1 MQTQTCGCYH
11 ITRPNMES
19 ESSTSHPQEMNRL
32 DGDVSF
38 YLDGTNPIEGDAMGK
53 GVEVLPIHFNLQ
65 HIGKIHH
72 TMCNLRESSTQ
83 GVRYIIL
90 CNLCFA

>member
-1 MQTQTCGCYH
+1 MG
-11 ITRPNMES
+11 S
-19 ESSTSHPQEMNRL
+19 ESSTSHPQEINRL

-38 YLDGTNPIEGDAMGK
+38 YLDGANALEGDAVVK
-53 GVEVLPIHFNLQ
+53 GVEVLSIHLDLQ
-65 HIGKIHH
+65 HIGKIGH

-90 CNLCFA
+90 CHLCFA